1 MQIRESPFWLPMIRK
16 GLRKGRTS
24 LCVYDC
30 KYGDRR
36 NPFSDWFELELAGW
50 QQAIKLMEDA
60 VKLGKGD
67 YVHRLS
73 MELISSSQAMGTR
86 GGGTSGSWFPGKPET
101 PQKRH
106 GKGAAAP
113 PFPCLFC
120 SRTDIISVL
129 TGQGR
134 SSSCKIWEVGTQS
147 PLKWTFQPS
156 SILLPSGFRSLDGRA
171 LSLEKTGNLGF
182 PIFCSQQS
190 DYPISC
196 HLQMAAAQFA
206 ISVLRIMERR
216 ELRDA

>member
-1 MQIRESPFWLPMIRK
+1 MYPDWEHWRDLKGTCPVCGKPSHVGVSMRTGRYYWLHDDYDIREYYREHGKHSSLAEISFDVFQEMTRCAREHGIEPVATIGGAEARASRKPRRK
-16 GLRKGRTS
+16 G
-24 LCVYDC
+24 
-30 KYGDRR
+30 
-36 NPFSDWFELELAGW
+36 
-50 QQAIKLMEDA
+50 M
-60 VKLGKGD
+60 
-67 YVHRLS
+67 
-73 MELISSSQAMGTR
+73 
-86 GGGTSGSWFPGKPET
+86 
-101 PQKRH
+101 

-120 SRTDIISVL
+120 SRTDRISVL

-147 PLKWTFQPS
+147 PLTWTFQPS

-182 PIFCSQQS
+182 PVFCSQQS

-206 ISVLRIMERR
+206 LSVLRIMERR

>member
-1 MQIRESPFWLPMIRK
+1 MRLW
-16 GLRKGRTS
+16 KGRTS

-36 NPFSDWFELELAGW
+36 NPFPDWFELELAGW

-67 YVHRLS
+67 CVHRFS

-106 GKGAAAP
+106 GKGCGGT

-120 SRTDIISVL
+120 SRTDRISVL

-134 SSSCKIWEVGTQS
+134 SSSCKIWEAYIQS
-147 PLKWTFQPS
+147 HVYETFPYT
-156 SILLPSGFRSLDGRA
+156 SILLPSGFRSLDGRTLT
-171 LSLEKTGNLGF
+171 LSEST
-182 PIFCSQQS
+182 I
-190 DYPISC
+190 
-196 HLQMAAAQFA
+196 
-206 ISVLRIMERR
+206 
-216 ELRDA
+216 

>member
-36 NPFSDWFELELAGW
+36 NPFPDWFELELAGW

-60 VKLGKGD
+60 VKLGKVD
-67 YVHRLS
+67 YVHRFS
-73 MELISSSQAMGTR
+73 MELISSVAAPRVLGFRASR
-86 GGGTSGSWFPGKPET
+86 KPRR
-101 PQKRH
+101 KGM

-120 SRTDIISVL
+120 SRTDRISVL

-147 PLKWTFQPS
+147 PQ
-156 SILLPSGFRSLDGRA
+156 
-171 LSLEKTGNLGF
+171 
-182 PIFCSQQS
+182 
-190 DYPISC
+190 
-196 HLQMAAAQFA
+196 
-206 ISVLRIMERR
+206 
-216 ELRDA
+216 

>member
-36 NPFSDWFELELAGW
+36 NPFPDWFELELAGW

-67 YVHRLS
+67 YVHRVS

-101 PQKRH
+101 PAEKAWERVRRH
-106 GKGAAAP
+106 PLFHAFSALALIEYQCSPAKAALRVARFGKWVLKVHSSG
-113 PFPCLFC
+113 LFNSLPSC
-120 SRTDIISVL
+120 SRAAFGAL
-129 TGQGR
+129 TGGR
-134 SSSCKIWEVGTQS
+134 LRLETWQ
-147 PLKWTFQPS
+147 
-156 SILLPSGFRSLDGRA
+156 FRITEFS
-171 LSLEKTGNLGF
+171 
-182 PIFCSQQS
+182 
-190 DYPISC
+190 
-196 HLQMAAAQFA
+196 
-206 ISVLRIMERR
+206 
-216 ELRDA
+216 

>member
-36 NPFSDWFELELAGW
+36 NPFPDWFELELAGW

-67 YVHRLS
+67 YVHRFS

-86 GGGTSGSWFPGKPET
+86 PRPLSEVAAPRVFGFRASRKPRR
-101 PQKRH
+101 KGM

-120 SRTDIISVL
+120 SRTDRISVL
-129 TGQGR
+129 TELQDLG
-134 SSSCKIWEVGTQS
+134 
-147 PLKWTFQPS
+147 
-156 SILLPSGFRSLDGRA
+156 SGYSKSTVVDFSTLFHLAPER
-171 LSLEKTGNLGF
+171 LS
-182 PIFCSQQS
+182 
-190 DYPISC
+190 
-196 HLQMAAAQFA
+196 
-206 ISVLRIMERR
+206 
-216 ELRDA
+216 EL

>member
-36 NPFSDWFELELAGW
+36 NPFPDWFELELAGW

-67 YVHRLS
+67 YVHRFRRRWEPEVAAPRVLGFRAS
-73 MELISSSQAMGTR
+73 R
-86 GGGTSGSWFPGKPET
+86 KPRR
-101 PQKRH
+101 KGM

-120 SRTDIISVL
+120 SRTDRISVL

-134 SSSCKIWEVGTQS
+134 SSSCKIWEAYIQS
-147 PLKWTFQPS
+147 HVNETFPYT
-156 SILLPSGFRSLDGRA
+156 SILLPSGFRSLDGRTLK
-171 LSLEKTGNLGF
+171 LSEST
-182 PIFCSQQS
+182 I
-190 DYPISC
+190 
-196 HLQMAAAQFA
+196 
-206 ISVLRIMERR
+206 
-216 ELRDA
+216 

>member
-1 MQIRESPFWLPMIRK
+1 MTITTYESITANMANIPVSLKSVSMCSMIRK

-36 NPFSDWFELELAGW
+36 NPFPDWFELELAGW

-67 YVHRLS
+67 YVHRFS

-106 GKGAAAP
+106 GKGCGGT
-113 PFPCLFC
+113 PFSMPF
-120 SRTDIISVL
+120 
-129 TGQGR
+129 
-134 SSSCKIWEVGTQS
+134 
-147 PLKWTFQPS
+147 
-156 SILLPSGFRSLDGRA
+156 LLS
-171 LSLEKTGNLGF
+171 
-182 PIFCSQQS
+182 
-190 DYPISC
+190 
-196 HLQMAAAQFA
+196 H
-206 ISVLRIMERR
+206 
-216 ELRDA
+216 

>member
-1 MQIRESPFWLPMIRK
+1 MRKGTWNRTGGKPLSLWSAMQIRESPFWLPMIRK

-36 NPFSDWFELELAGW
+36 NPFPDWFELELAGW

-67 YVHRLS
+67 YVHRFS

-106 GKGAAAP
+106 GKGCGGT
-113 PFPCLFC
+113 PFSMPF
-120 SRTDIISVL
+120 
-129 TGQGR
+129 
-134 SSSCKIWEVGTQS
+134 
-147 PLKWTFQPS
+147 
-156 SILLPSGFRSLDGRA
+156 LLS
-171 LSLEKTGNLGF
+171 
-182 PIFCSQQS
+182 
-190 DYPISC
+190 
-196 HLQMAAAQFA
+196 H
-206 ISVLRIMERR
+206 
-216 ELRDA
+216 